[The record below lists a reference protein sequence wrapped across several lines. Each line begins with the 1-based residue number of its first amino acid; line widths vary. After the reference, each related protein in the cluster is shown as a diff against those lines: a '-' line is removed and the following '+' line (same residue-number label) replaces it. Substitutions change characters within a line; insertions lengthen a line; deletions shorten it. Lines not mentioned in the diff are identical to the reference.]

1 MPTGELSHLVIATA
15 VFLGI
20 HIVPSSMLRGVIT
33 GAVGERA
40 YTAGYSLLSIAGIVW
55 MVAAFNAAGPGPV
68 LWYNGGSVQ
77 YLSALLVLVALV
89 IGFGGLT
96 QPSPTA
102 MGGGG
107 IAAGADPAHGFQR
120 ISRHPFMT
128 SVVIWGIAHLIVRGD
143 LRAIVFFGGFTLLA
157 GLGTLLIDAKQ
168 KARRGADW
176 DRYATATSIIPFLA
190 ILSGRNRLVLS
201 ELGWWRPLAGV
212 VIWAAIMHFHAALM
226 GVYPIP
232 VHGG

>member
-1 MPTGELSHLVIATA
+1 MPTGELSHLLLATA

-20 HIVPSSMLRGVIT
+20 HIVPSSVLRGAIT
-33 GAVGERA
+33 GVIGERA
-40 YTAGYSLLSIAGIVW
+40 YTALYSLLSIAGIVW
-55 MVAAFNAAGPGPV
+55 MVMAFNAAGPGPV
-68 LWYNGGSVQ
+68 LWYNPGPLQ
-77 YLSALLVLVALV
+77 YLSAILVLVALV

-128 SVVIWGIAHLIVRGD
+128 SVVVWGIAHLIVRGD
-143 LRAIVFFGGFTLLA
+143 LRAIIFFGGFTVLA
-157 GLGTLLIDAKQ
+157 AVGTLLIDAKQ

-176 DRYATATSIIPFLA
+176 NRYAAVTSVIPFLA
-190 ILSGRNRLVLS
+190 ILSGRNRLSLR
-201 ELGWWRPLAGV
+201 EIGWWRPLVAI

-232 VHGG
+232 MHGG